1 MTTPVVLPD
10 EYRDNTDYIE
20 IKIDGTLKVSNIISI
35 IFSLFNIG
43 FKGTINIYEF
53 YFHIIIYENIYFD
66 L

>member
-43 FKGTINIYEF
+43 FKGTINFYEF

-66 L
+66 